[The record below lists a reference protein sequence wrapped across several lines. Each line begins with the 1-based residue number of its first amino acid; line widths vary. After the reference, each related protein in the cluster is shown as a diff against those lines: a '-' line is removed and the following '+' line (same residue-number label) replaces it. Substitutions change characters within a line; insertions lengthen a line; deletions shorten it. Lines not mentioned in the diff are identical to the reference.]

1 MSPERQRKLRTV
13 CATLLVLMTMP
24 LLASCKMGRS
34 DVAVKIVCPAIKS
47 YPKATLDRALV
58 EYKALA
64 PGSAIKE
71 MFGDYSQLRDQI
83 RACNK

>member
-1 MSPERQRKLRTV
+1 LLISCQRV
-13 CATLLVLMTMP
+13 P
-24 LLASCKMGRS
+24 SS
-34 DVAVKIVCPAIKS
+34 VAVKIVCPAIKS

-58 EYKALA
+58 EYKAL
-64 PGSAIKE
+64 PSGSAIKE